1 MTAGVL
7 ARQAPATSGLRPI
20 DPRRDMAQVAD
31 LIEVAFRGDL
41 DPMGRRMVREM
52 RAMGRAGWIGWA
64 LSRVLLPPAARP
76 QGFVWEQD
84 GRVVGNAGVLP
95 VRGFPERWV
104 LANVA
109 VSPEYRRRG
118 IGRQM
123 VEAAIDHARQGGGE
137 SLYLQ
142 VGQDNGPARYLYE
155 ALGFQTLTT
164 RTSWRRHAGQPGEPV
179 SPPVPSEAEGP
190 APPALHPERQTSAS
204 SVEPRR
210 TSAVEGSAV
219 EGSAVEGRVQIRPR
233 QRGEWSRQWE
243 LAGQAFPDGLVWPY
257 PLDPGFFRGARVSG
271 RHDWLA
277 WNGDRPIGS
286 LTTRAALRQAQG
298 AALRQAQGAAVRM
311 VVLAAPDAQGEIERD
326 LVAYGLIAM
335 RRKKTTIVID
345 YLADVADQALKEL
358 GFREERTLAW
368 MRRDL
373 KE

>member
-64 LSRVLLPPAARP
+64 LSSVLLPPAARP

-84 GRVVGNAGVLP
+84 GRVVGNAGLVP

-142 VGQDNGPARYLYE
+142 VGRDNGPARYLYE

-179 SPPVPSEAEGP
+179 SLLVPPAPPVPPVPSLVEGS
-190 APPALHPERQTSAS
+190 L
-204 SVEPRR
+204 VEG
-210 TSAVEGSAV
+210 SGAEGSAV
-219 EGSAVEGRVQIRPR
+219 EGSGAEGSPVEARVQIRPR

-243 LAGQAFPDGLVWPY
+243 LATQAFPDGLVWPY

-271 RHDWLA
+271 QHDWLA
-277 WNGDRPIGS
+277 WNGGRVIGS
-286 LTTRAALRQAQG
+286 LTTRAVLRQAQD
-298 AALRQAQGAAVRM
+298 AAVRM

-345 YLADVADQALKEL
+345 YLADVADQALKGL

-368 MRRDL
+368 MRREL